1 MNDAIFP
8 KSYVTLFQLKGATF
22 TLKKYKQ
29 IKIMLTIIKD
39 LPGNVLGV
47 SGEGK
52 ITGKDYETVLI
63 PTIAEKFK
71 ANKKLRM
78 LYHLGVN
85 FTGFDLSAMLDDA
98 KMGMKHLSAW
108 DRIALVSDHEVINTF
123 AKFFGHMMSCE
134 LRIFKNAEMG
144 VAKKWISEK

>member
-1 MNDAIFP
+1 VNNVIFSE
-8 KSYVTLFQLKGATF
+8 SYITLIQSKVATF
-22 TLKKYKQ
+22 TLEKYKQ
-29 IKIMLTIIKD
+29 IKIMLTIIND
-39 LPGNVLGV
+39 LPDNVLGV

-63 PTIAEKFK
+63 PAIAEKFK
-71 ANKKLRM
+71 TNKKLRM

-108 DRIALVSDHEVINTF
+108 DRIALVSDHEMINTF

-144 VAKKWISEK
+144 EAKRWITE